1 MQLYINIW
9 QSAYSVSHECTHT
22 HALKLTFWQAD
33 FSSLLHLL
41 FNSYFYFTVS
51 SPSFSS
57 LAHYLSLLPSLHC
70 LPTTPDLFSVLVTP
84 SQCWRLD
91 GEVPALS
98 DSQVQRH
105 PMNFFTERAGM
116 RFQGAC
122 NHTNTHTAYTNTLI
136 LFSSPTHCSSSPSFN
151 LLFLAT
157 PLFLPHSSRSPFSFA
172 LFFPLP
178 SLRLSSPVSELSL
191 ADAPDGSTI
200 LEHLS
205 AVCLHHRSSAA
216 TEATGK

>member
-1 MQLYINIW
+1 MN
-9 QSAYSVSHECTHT
+9 AHT
-22 HALKLTFWQAD
+22 RTLLSSLSDKLTFLPFCIFYLILIFISQ
-33 FSSLLHLL
+33 FPLHHFLHLL
-41 FNSYFYFTVS
+41 IISPYYLPSTVS
-51 SPSFSS
+51 P
-57 LAHYLSLLPSLHC
+57 
-70 LPTTPDLFSVLVTP
+70 TPDLFSVLVTP

-172 LFFPLP
+172 LP

>member
-1 MQLYINIW
+1 MN
-9 QSAYSVSHECTHT
+9 AHT
-22 HALKLTFWQAD
+22 RTLLSSLSDKLTFLPFCIFYLILIFISQ
-33 FSSLLHLL
+33 FPLHHFLHLL
-41 FNSYFYFTVS
+41 IISPYYLPSTVS
-51 SPSFSS
+51 S
-57 LAHYLSLLPSLHC
+57 
-70 LPTTPDLFSVLVTP
+70 TPDLFSVLVTP

>member
-1 MQLYINIW
+1 MN
-9 QSAYSVSHECTHT
+9 AHT
-22 HALKLTFWQAD
+22 RTLLNSLSDKLTFLPFCIFYLILIFISQ
-33 FSSLLHLL
+33 FPLHHFLHLL
-41 FNSYFYFTVS
+41 IISPYYLPSTVS
-51 SPSFSS
+51 P
-57 LAHYLSLLPSLHC
+57 
-70 LPTTPDLFSVLVTP
+70 TPDLFSVLVTP

>member
-1 MQLYINIW
+1 MHILSLMN
-9 QSAYSVSHECTHT
+9 AHT
-22 HALKLTFWQAD
+22 RTLLSSLSDKLTFLPFCIFYLILIFISQ
-33 FSSLLHLL
+33 FPLHHFLHLL
-41 FNSYFYFTVS
+41 IISPYYLPSTVS
-51 SPSFSS
+51 P
-57 LAHYLSLLPSLHC
+57 
-70 LPTTPDLFSVLVTP
+70 TPDLFSVLVTP

-105 PMNFFTERAGM
+105 PMNLFTERAGM

-157 PLFLPHSSRSPFSFA
+157 PLFLPHSSCSPFSFA

>member
-1 MQLYINIW
+1 MN
-9 QSAYSVSHECTHT
+9 AHTCT
-22 HALKLTFWQAD
+22 LLSSLSDKLTFLPFCIFYLILIFISQ
-33 FSSLLHLL
+33 FPLHHFLHLL
-41 FNSYFYFTVS
+41 IISPYYLPSTVS
-51 SPSFSS
+51 P
-57 LAHYLSLLPSLHC
+57 
-70 LPTTPDLFSVLVTP
+70 TPDLFSVLVTP

-105 PMNFFTERAGM
+105 PMNLFTERAGM

>member
-1 MQLYINIW
+1 MN
-9 QSAYSVSHECTHT
+9 AHT
-22 HALKLTFWQAD
+22 RTLLSSLSDKLTFLPFCIFYLILIFISQ
-33 FSSLLHLL
+33 FSLHHFLHLL
-41 FNSYFYFTVS
+41 IISPYYLPSTVS
-51 SPSFSS
+51 P
-57 LAHYLSLLPSLHC
+57 
-70 LPTTPDLFSVLVTP
+70 TPDLFSVLVTP

>member
-9 QSAYSVSHECTHT
+9 QSAYSVSHECTRT
-22 HALKLTFWQAD
+22 LLSSLPDKLTFLPFCIFYLILIFISQ
-33 FSSLLHLL
+33 FPLHHFLHLL
-41 FNSYFYFTVS
+41 IISPYYLPSTVS
-51 SPSFSS
+51 P
-57 LAHYLSLLPSLHC
+57 
-70 LPTTPDLFSVLVTP
+70 TPDLFSVLVTP

-91 GEVPALS
+91 GEAPALS

-151 LLFLAT
+151 LFFWPLLSFFPTPHA
-157 PLFLPHSSRSPFSFA
+157 PLFHLPSFFPSPLSVSPLLSRS
-172 LFFPLP
+172 
-178 SLRLSSPVSELSL
+178 
-191 ADAPDGSTI
+191 
-200 LEHLS
+200 
-205 AVCLHHRSSAA
+205 
-216 TEATGK
+216 

>member
-1 MQLYINIW
+1 MN
-9 QSAYSVSHECTHT
+9 AHT
-22 HALKLTFWQAD
+22 RTLLSSLSDKLTFLPFCIFYLILIFISQ
-33 FSSLLHLL
+33 FPLHHFLHLL
-41 FNSYFYFTVS
+41 IISPYYLPSTVS
-51 SPSFSS
+51 P
-57 LAHYLSLLPSLHC
+57 
-70 LPTTPDLFSVLVTP
+70 TPDLFSVLVTP

-122 NHTNTHTAYTNTLI
+122 NHTSTHTAYTNTLI

-172 LFFPLP
+172 LFSPLP

>member
-1 MQLYINIW
+1 MN
-9 QSAYSVSHECTHT
+9 AHT
-22 HALKLTFWQAD
+22 RTLLSSLSDKLTFLPFCIFYLILIFISQ
-33 FSSLLHLL
+33 FPLHHFLHLL
-41 FNSYFYFTVS
+41 IISPYYLPSTVS
-51 SPSFSS
+51 P
-57 LAHYLSLLPSLHC
+57 
-70 LPTTPDLFSVLVTP
+70 TPDLFSVLVTP

-105 PMNFFTERAGM
+105 PMNLFTERAGM

-178 SLRLSSPVSELSL
+178 SLHLSSPVSELSL

>member
-1 MQLYINIW
+1 MHILSLMN
-9 QSAYSVSHECTHT
+9 AHT
-22 HALKLTFWQAD
+22 RTLLSSLSDKLTFLPFCIFYLILIFISQ
-33 FSSLLHLL
+33 FPLHHFLHLL
-41 FNSYFYFTVS
+41 IISPYYLPSTVS
-51 SPSFSS
+51 P
-57 LAHYLSLLPSLHC
+57 
-70 LPTTPDLFSVLVTP
+70 TPDLFRVLVTP

-105 PMNFFTERAGM
+105 PMNLFTERAGM

>member
-1 MQLYINIW
+1 MHILSLMN
-9 QSAYSVSHECTHT
+9 AHT
-22 HALKLTFWQAD
+22 RTLLSSLSDKLTFLPFCIFYLILIFISQ
-33 FSSLLHLL
+33 FPLHHFLHLL
-41 FNSYFYFTVS
+41 IISPYYLPSTVS
-51 SPSFSS
+51 P
-57 LAHYLSLLPSLHC
+57 
-70 LPTTPDLFSVLVTP
+70 TPDLFSVLVTP

-105 PMNFFTERAGM
+105 PMNLFTERAGM

>member
-1 MQLYINIW
+1 MN
-9 QSAYSVSHECTHT
+9 AHT
-22 HALKLTFWQAD
+22 RTLLSSLSDKLTFLPFCIFYLILIFISQVPLHH
-33 FSSLLHLL
+33 FLHLL
-41 FNSYFYFTVS
+41 IISPYYLPSTVS
-51 SPSFSS
+51 P
-57 LAHYLSLLPSLHC
+57 
-70 LPTTPDLFSVLVTP
+70 TPDLFSVLVTP

-105 PMNFFTERAGM
+105 PMNLFTERAGM

>member
-1 MQLYINIW
+1 MN
-9 QSAYSVSHECTHT
+9 AHT
-22 HALKLTFWQAD
+22 RTLLNSLSDKLTFLPFCIFYLILIFISQ
-33 FSSLLHLL
+33 FPLHHFLHLL
-41 FNSYFYFTVS
+41 IISPYYLPSTVS
-51 SPSFSS
+51 P
-57 LAHYLSLLPSLHC
+57 
-70 LPTTPDLFSVLVTP
+70 TPDLFSVLVTP

-157 PLFLPHSSRSPFSFA
+157 PLFLPHSLPFFICPLFPPPLSPSLLSCLGVKFSRCTWWQHHPGAPVSC
-172 LFFPLP
+172 LP
-178 SLRLSSPVSELSL
+178 SSPLLCCHRGHREVNLETV
-191 ADAPDGSTI
+191 ATI
-200 LEHLS
+200 NSCILLF
-205 AVCLHHRSSAA
+205 
-216 TEATGK
+216 

>member
-1 MQLYINIW
+1 MHILSLMN
-9 QSAYSVSHECTHT
+9 AHT
-22 HALKLTFWQAD
+22 RTLLSSLSDKLTFLPFCIFYLILIFISQ
-33 FSSLLHLL
+33 FPLHHFLHLL
-41 FNSYFYFTVS
+41 IISPYYLPSTVS
-51 SPSFSS
+51 P
-57 LAHYLSLLPSLHC
+57 
-70 LPTTPDLFSVLVTP
+70 TPDLFSVLVTP

-157 PLFLPHSSRSPFSFA
+157 PVFLPHSSRSPFSFA

>member
-1 MQLYINIW
+1 MN
-9 QSAYSVSHECTHT
+9 AHT
-22 HALKLTFWQAD
+22 RTLLSSLSDKLTFLPFCIFYLILIFISQ
-33 FSSLLHLL
+33 FPLHHFLHLL
-41 FNSYFYFTVS
+41 IISPYYLPSTVS
-51 SPSFSS
+51 P
-57 LAHYLSLLPSLHC
+57 
-70 LPTTPDLFSVLVTP
+70 TPDLFSVLVTP

-105 PMNFFTERAGM
+105 PMNLFTERAGM

>member
-1 MQLYINIW
+1 MHILSLMN
-9 QSAYSVSHECTHT
+9 AHT
-22 HALKLTFWQAD
+22 RTLLSSLSDKLTFLPFCIFYLILIFISQ
-33 FSSLLHLL
+33 FPLHHFLHLL
-41 FNSYFYFTVS
+41 IISPYYLPSTVS
-51 SPSFSS
+51 P
-57 LAHYLSLLPSLHC
+57 
-70 LPTTPDLFSVLVTP
+70 TPDLFSVLVTP

>member
-1 MQLYINIW
+1 MNAHTRTLL
-9 QSAYSVSHECTHT
+9 SALSD
-22 HALKLTFWQAD
+22 KLTFLPFCIFYLILIFISQ
-33 FSSLLHLL
+33 FPLHHFLHLL
-41 FNSYFYFTVS
+41 IISPYYLPSTVS
-51 SPSFSS
+51 P
-57 LAHYLSLLPSLHC
+57 
-70 LPTTPDLFSVLVTP
+70 TPDLFSVLVTP

-98 DSQVQRH
+98 DSQVQRY
-105 PMNFFTERAGM
+105 PMNLFTERAGM

>member
-1 MQLYINIW
+1 MN
-9 QSAYSVSHECTHT
+9 AHT
-22 HALKLTFWQAD
+22 RTLLSSLSDKLTFLPFCIFYLILIFISQ
-33 FSSLLHLL
+33 FPLHHFLHLL
-41 FNSYFYFTVS
+41 IISPYYLPSTVS
-51 SPSFSS
+51 P
-57 LAHYLSLLPSLHC
+57 
-70 LPTTPDLFSVLVTP
+70 TPDLFRVLVTP

-105 PMNFFTERAGM
+105 PMNLFTERAGM

>member
-1 MQLYINIW
+1 MN
-9 QSAYSVSHECTHT
+9 AHT
-22 HALKLTFWQAD
+22 RTLLSSLSDKLTFLPFCIFYLILIFISQ
-33 FSSLLHLL
+33 FPLHHFLHLL
-41 FNSYFYFTVS
+41 IISPYYLPSTVS
-51 SPSFSS
+51 P
-57 LAHYLSLLPSLHC
+57 
-70 LPTTPDLFSVLVTP
+70 TPDLFSVLVTP

>member
-1 MQLYINIW
+1 MN
-9 QSAYSVSHECTHT
+9 AHT
-22 HALKLTFWQAD
+22 RTLLSSLSDKLTFLPFCIFYLILIFISQ
-33 FSSLLHLL
+33 FPLHHFLHLL
-41 FNSYFYFTVS
+41 IISPYYLPSTVS
-51 SPSFSS
+51 P
-57 LAHYLSLLPSLHC
+57 
-70 LPTTPDLFSVLVTP
+70 TPDLFSVLVTP

-105 PMNFFTERAGM
+105 PMNLFTERAGM

-157 PLFLPHSSRSPFSFA
+157 PLFRPHSSRSPFSFA

>member
-1 MQLYINIW
+1 MHILSLMN
-9 QSAYSVSHECTHT
+9 AHT
-22 HALKLTFWQAD
+22 RTLLSSLSDKLTFLPFCIFYLILIFISQ
-33 FSSLLHLL
+33 FPLHHFLHLL
-41 FNSYFYFTVS
+41 IISPYYLPSTVS
-51 SPSFSS
+51 P
-57 LAHYLSLLPSLHC
+57 
-70 LPTTPDLFSVLVTP
+70 TPDLFSVLVTP

-172 LFFPLP
+172 LFFTLP

>member
-1 MQLYINIW
+1 MN
-9 QSAYSVSHECTHT
+9 AHT
-22 HALKLTFWQAD
+22 RTLLSSLSDKLTFLPFCIFYLILIFISQ
-33 FSSLLHLL
+33 FPLHHFLHLL
-41 FNSYFYFTVS
+41 IISPYYLPSTVS
-51 SPSFSS
+51 P
-57 LAHYLSLLPSLHC
+57 
-70 LPTTPDLFSVLVTP
+70 TPDLFSVLVTP

-157 PLFLPHSSRSPFSFA
+157 PVFLPHSSRSPFSFA

>member
-1 MQLYINIW
+1 MN
-9 QSAYSVSHECTHT
+9 AHT
-22 HALKLTFWQAD
+22 RTLLSSLSDKLTFLPFCIFYLILIFISQ
-33 FSSLLHLL
+33 FPLHHFLHLL
-41 FNSYFYFTVS
+41 IISPYYLPSTVS
-51 SPSFSS
+51 P
-57 LAHYLSLLPSLHC
+57 
-70 LPTTPDLFSVLVTP
+70 TPDLFSVLVTP

-122 NHTNTHTAYTNTLI
+122 NHTSTHTAYTNTLI